1 METLQNTPFGF
12 KVWSKGNTPISVSP
26 ESFDN
31 SQHERDAMLQVIGF
45 LITENKSLKLENIK
59 LKEGRRN
66 YDSQVKL
73 QEADKQLKLKE
84 AVTQLKLKEAQ
95 QESQHRKRM
104 DTIQFSKPNRS
115 IKEVSIGKVCNS
127 CNLRH
132 VNTKDCPAL
141 CKKCHHCKKLNHFS
155 TVC

>member
-1 METLQNTPFGF
+1 MEALQSTPSGF
-12 KVWSKGNTPISVSP
+12 KAWSKGNTPISVSP
-26 ESFDN
+26 DSFDS
-31 SQHERDAMLQVIGF
+31 SQNERDAMLQVIGF
-45 LITENKSLKLENIK
+45 LITENKSLKLENQK
-59 LKEGRRN
+59 LKKARKN
-66 YDSQVKL
+66 FDSQ
-73 QEADKQLKLKE
+73 EKLKG
-84 AVTQLKLKEAQ
+84 ADTQLKLKEAQ
-95 QESQHRKRM
+95 QEPQLRKRM
-104 DTIQFSKPNRS
+104 DMVEFSKANRS